1 MSENFNIKEIKRQ
14 IYLYYS
20 EDGLA
25 DVAIGLVI
33 FGFGTLLLVDIPA
46 MIGLLGLIP
55 FLVWYFGKQS
65 LVIPRVGSIQ
75 LDQEMKKRFSG
86 FAINLVIIGV
96 GVFLLYLISGKSGT
110 SLLSDY
116 SLALFGLVLALAISS
131 LGYVLQTNR
140 MYAYALLVFL
150 AMAIGEILGRSII
163 AVDPFIISVILAG
176 GIILFTGIIV
186 MAKFLNKYP
195 VIRMEDHS

>member
-1 MSENFNIKEIKRQ
+1 MQESINLKEIKRQ

-33 FGFGTLLLVDIPA
+33 FGFGVLLLVDLPA
-46 MIGLLGLIP
+46 MIGLLGPIS
-55 FLVWYFGKQS
+55 FMVWYFGKQS

-86 FAINLVIIGV
+86 FAINLIIIGV
-96 GVFLLYLISGKSGT
+96 GVFLLYLFSGNSST
-110 SLLSDY
+110 SLLTDY
-116 SLALFGLVLALAISS
+116 SLALFGLVSALAISS
-131 LGYVLQTNR
+131 LGYILQTNR

-150 AMAIGEILGRSII
+150 AMAIGEILGRSIV
-163 AVDPFIISVILAG
+163 AVDPFLVSVILAG
-176 GIILFTGIIV
+176 GIILLTGIIV
-186 MAKFLNKYP
+186 LARFLNKYP
-195 VIRMEDHS
+195 VVKIVD